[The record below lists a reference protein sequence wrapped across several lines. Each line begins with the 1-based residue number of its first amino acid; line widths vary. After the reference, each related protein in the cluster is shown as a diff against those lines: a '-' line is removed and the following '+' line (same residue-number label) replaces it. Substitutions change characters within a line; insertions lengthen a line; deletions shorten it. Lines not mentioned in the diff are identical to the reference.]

1 MKILDIGEIS
11 GQTGIPPSA
20 LRFYEDLGLISS
32 IGRRGMR
39 RQYGQETLL
48 QLSLIVMG
56 KSAGFTLS
64 EIAAMFGKN
73 GEPNLPRDGLRKKA
87 DELDHQI
94 RTLTSLRNVLRHV
107 ADCPA
112 PSHLECPT
120 FQRLVQLAGTRRTNS
135 RKSKKVR

>member
-11 GQTGIPPSA
+11 EQTGIPPSA

-64 EIAAMFGKN
+64 EIATIFGKN
-73 GEPNLPRDGLRKKA
+73 REPTLPRDGLRKKA
-87 DELDHQI
+87 DELDSQI
-94 RTLTSLRNVLRHV
+94 RTLTSLRNVLHHV

-120 FQRLVQLAGTRRTNS
+120 FQRLVQLAATRRTNS
-135 RKSKKVR
+135 CKSKK